1 MRRPVTAFLGV
12 LLFLAVATRVA
23 EAAGLRRC
31 GCAPDCW
38 CRRPG
43 LDLFRWVIPVG
54 HSSVDPDE
62 KAARAGV

>member
-1 MRRPVTAFLGV
+1 MRHALAAFVGV
-12 LLFLAVATRVA
+12 LLFFAVVTRVA

-43 LDLFRWVIPVG
+43 LNLFRWVIPVG
-54 HSSVDPDE
+54 HSPVDPDE
-62 KAARAGV
+62 KAARAAV